1 METVGIVAEYNPF
14 HKGHQFHIQETRR
27 QYPSDGVVVVM
38 SGNFTQRGT
47 CAVYDKWTRT
57 RMALAGG
64 ADLVLELPTL
74 FATRSAAYFAE
85 GAIRTLA
92 ATGIVS
98 ALSCGVETDNA
109 STLKELAS
117 YLHSEPENYR
127 TLLQKELEKGVT
139 FPVARQRAL
148 TLSGIS
154 HAEEL
159 TMPNNILALHYL
171 QTILQYCPEMDTL
184 FVSRQGS
191 YHDNTI
197 PDNNSSFASASAIRL
212 LMEQND
218 FSWQQHIPAS
228 VVEILQEQFQNH
240 LPPMAMSCYDR
251 ILLALLRRSTPAELS
266 RIVGMKEGL
275 EHRITEAAGKSVSSH
290 ELLESVK
297 TKRYTY
303 AGIQRLLLHILL
315 NVTES
320 DCPMQPEYIRVLGFN
335 ATGQKLLKTMRK
347 TATLPVITR
356 PARQKNLLTDAG
368 RRLLEFDCR
377 ATDLYY
383 MGYDRPADWK
393 YGLDYTTQPVQ
404 YSC

>member
-171 QTILQYCPEMDTL
+171 QTILQYCPEMDAL
-184 FVSRQGS
+184 FVPRQGS

-218 FSWQQHIPAS
+218 FSWQQHIPADRKS
-228 VVEILQEQFQNH
+228 VV
-240 LPPMAMSCYDR
+240 
-251 ILLALLRRSTPAELS
+251 
-266 RIVGMKEGL
+266 
-275 EHRITEAAGKSVSSH
+275 
-290 ELLESVK
+290 
-297 TKRYTY
+297 
-303 AGIQRLLLHILL
+303 
-315 NVTES
+315 
-320 DCPMQPEYIRVLGFN
+320 
-335 ATGQKLLKTMRK
+335 
-347 TATLPVITR
+347 
-356 PARQKNLLTDAG
+356 
-368 RRLLEFDCR
+368 
-377 ATDLYY
+377 
-383 MGYDRPADWK
+383 
-393 YGLDYTTQPVQ
+393 
-404 YSC
+404 